1 MSYGTI
7 GLLAALVLLIISKD
21 VLFQSSLGQP
31 ARRAYRMFLFGI
43 LAYYL
48 TDMLWGLLDGLGLSA
63 LLYADTVIYFVT
75 MALSVLL
82 WSRYVVLYL
91 EESSGF
97 GTSLLRAGNVFFL
110 FQLITIGAN
119 FFRPILF
126 RFDETGGYHA
136 GPVRYAALLIQIL
149 LFLLTSLYAIR
160 CMGRTGGRARNH
172 YRTIAFFGLAM
183 ALLVAIQIVY
193 PLLPLYS
200 VGYML
205 GTCLLH
211 SFVIEDEKEAD
222 RQRLEEALLR
232 EKAQQQELG
241 SARRLAYTDPLTG
254 VKSKLAYVEAEA
266 KMDRRIAE
274 AEVSA
279 FATAVFDLNGLKRIN
294 DTRGHEVGNEYI
306 VSACRLI
313 CKTFQHS
320 PVFRIGGDEFVALLE
335 GQDYENRFTLTE
347 TFDALIEENLRAGRV
362 VVAIG
367 TADYRPT
374 QDASY
379 RPVFDRADQQMYRRK
394 QVLKKLEASIA
405 SQ

>member
-21 VLFQSSLGQP
+21 VLFRSSQGQP
-31 ARRAYRMFLFGI
+31 ARRAYRLFLFGI
-43 LAYYL
+43 LAYYV
-48 TDMLWGLLDGLGLSA
+48 TDMLWGLLDSLGLGV
-63 LLYADTVIYFVT
+63 LLYADTVVYFLA
-75 MALSVLL
+75 MATAVLL

-91 EESSGF
+91 DETTGF
-97 GTSLLRAGNVFFL
+97 SVFLLRAENVFFL
-110 FQLITIGAN
+110 FQFIAVGVN

-126 RFDETGGYHA
+126 RFDETGAYHA
-136 GPVRYAALLIQIL
+136 GPIRYAALVIQIL
-149 LFLLTSLYAIR
+149 LFLLTSLYAIHS
-160 CMGRTGGRARNH
+160 MGCTGGRARNH

-183 ALLVAIQIVY
+183 ALLVAIQILY

-205 GTCLLH
+205 GSCLLH

-232 EKAQQQELG
+232 EQAQQQELG

-266 KMDRRIAE
+266 KIDRRITE
-274 AEVSA
+274 ADVSA
-279 FATAVFDLNGLKRIN
+279 FAVAVFDLNGLKLVN
-294 DTRGHEVGNEYI
+294 DTRGHEAGDEYI
-306 VSACRLI
+306 ISACRLI

-347 TFDALIEENLRAGRV
+347 TFDSQIEENLRAGQV
-362 VVAIG
+362 VVAVG
-367 TADYRPT
+367 TADFLPA

-379 RPVFDRADQQMYRRK
+379 QPVFDRADRQMYRRK